1 MEIFNP
7 QNILDK
13 IDSSVEKTCSTCND
27 QAFCELEG
35 KDTTTVCE
43 HWKLDFTLF
52 QDTWEKIAGET
63 RP

>member
-7 QNILDK
+7 QSILDK
-13 IDSSVEKTCSTCND
+13 IDSTVEKTCDTCND
-27 QAFCELEG
+27 QPFCELEG

-43 HWKLDFTLF
+43 HWKLDFMRF
-52 QDTWEKIAGET
+52 QDAWEKLTGET